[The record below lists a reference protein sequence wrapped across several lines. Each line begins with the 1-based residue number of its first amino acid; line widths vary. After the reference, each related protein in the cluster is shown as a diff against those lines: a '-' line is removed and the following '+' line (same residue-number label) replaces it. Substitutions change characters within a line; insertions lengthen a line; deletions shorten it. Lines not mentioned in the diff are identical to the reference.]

1 MSRESRMTSAPRGES
16 AASGRDPAASPLA
29 YLDGRILSETHLGLS
44 WDHPGLRQGFG
55 LFETIRIATGRAFLT
70 GAHAQRLTDSAPAL
84 GIEPWLH
91 PRSLTKGLD
100 RLVRASGVREGALR
114 VYLLPGVPPAGE
126 ETTEGTG
133 AGLGPRAEEGKNSE
147 AGDADA
153 SGPIRARY
161 IGVISPRS
169 GPRPELISA
178 RAVLS
183 PDRRDPR
190 GPLVGI
196 KTISYAVE
204 RLLLARARAAGADE
218 CLRLNLEGRICE
230 GTRSNVFLIEG
241 DRLVT
246 PPMTE
251 GLLPGVTRWFIL
263 RIARDAG
270 LTPNEEEVPVAR
282 LQAAEEAFLTS
293 TLRGVVPLVAL
304 EGRPIGSGAPGPKA
318 EQLARILEKH
328 TTRGYAS

>member
-1 MSRESRMTSAPRGES
+1 MSPESGMTSAPARAVGPSDRES
-16 AASGRDPAASPLA
+16 AARPLA
-29 YLDGRILSETHLGLS
+29 YLDGRILPEADLGLS

-55 LFETIRIATGRAFLT
+55 LFETIRIAAGRAFLA
-70 GAHAQRLTDSAPAL
+70 GAHAQRLTASAPAL
-84 GIEPWLH
+84 GIDPWLH

-100 RLVRASGVREGALR
+100 RLVAASGVREGALR
-114 VYLLPGVPPAGE
+114 IYLLPGAPPPGE
-126 ETTEGTG
+126 EMTEGPG
-133 AGLGPRAEEGKNSE
+133 SGGSAIEGKGS
-147 AGDADA
+147 APRSAVA
-153 SGPIRARY
+153 SVPLRACY

-169 GPRPELISA
+169 GPRPELPSA

-190 GPLVGI
+190 GPLVGV

-204 RLLLARARAAGADE
+204 RLLLARARASGADE

-251 GLLPGVTRWFIL
+251 GLLPGVTRWLIL
-263 RIARDAG
+263 KIARDAG
-270 LTPNEEEVPVAR
+270 LTPCEEEVPVER
-282 LQAAEEAFLTS
+282 LLGADEAFLTS
-293 TLRGVVPLVAL
+293 TLRGVVPLVAVD
-304 EGRPIGSGAPGPKA
+304 GRPIGSSEPGPRA
-318 EQLARILEKH
+318 VRLARILEKY
-328 TTRGYAS
+328 TTRGYEP